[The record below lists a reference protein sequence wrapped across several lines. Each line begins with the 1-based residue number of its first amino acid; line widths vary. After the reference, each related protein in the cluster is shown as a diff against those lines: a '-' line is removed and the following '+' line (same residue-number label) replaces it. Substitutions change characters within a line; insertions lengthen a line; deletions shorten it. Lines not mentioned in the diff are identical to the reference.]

1 MTRTQIINWWNYHQ
15 HNILKSTWDKSLVPL
30 VGYSYIFKTAL
41 GMKFFLVKRYLT
53 GFLDIKIP
61 DYSYL
66 SKPDLKLK
74 ETFKIEEIYFIN
86 YTSHN
91 DTLTYVYAN
100 DVNSRRYETC
110 HGEAI
115 DIKTIPQYVMVGSE
129 YDDAFYDYNI
139 EILTLEELFVYKD
152 RYEKF

>member
-1 MTRTQIINWWNYHQ
+1 M
-15 HNILKSTWDKSLVPL
+15 WDKSAVPP
-30 VGYSYIFKTAL
+30 VGRTYIFKTAL

-53 GFLDIKIP
+53 WVLDTKIP
-61 DYSYL
+61 EDSYL
-66 SKPDLKLK
+66 FTPELKLK
-74 ETFKIEEIYFIN
+74 EKFKIEEIYFIN

-100 DVNSRRYETC
+100 DVNSRCYDTC
-110 HGEAI
+110 YGEAI

-129 YDDAFYDYNI
+129 CDDAFYDYNI

-152 RYEKF
+152 RFQV